1 MKDAGGI
8 STPVKNLRVQLVDIN
23 ARPPQSSLARKF
35 MNQSVN
41 VGSENIR
48 TVKVAVGNNDQ
59 HVEIPM
65 HVPWFDNWRET
76 FFQVQFPSDHEFTR
90 HYLACIFVISSSE
103 NEPLEA
109 LNTLMEHLNTLE
121 NSAQAKVPKWFISN
135 VLKYFVLLHDTNDGN
150 YDK

>member
-1 MKDAGGI
+1 M
-8 STPVKNLRVQLVDIN
+8 QLIDIN
-23 ARPPQSSLARKF
+23 ARPPQSALARKF

-48 TVKVAVGNNDQ
+48 TVKITVGNNNSDQ
-59 HVEIPM
+59 VEIPM

-109 LNTLMEHLNTLE
+109 LNTLIQHVNTLQQT
-121 NSAQAKVPKWFISN
+121 AQAKVPKWFISN
-135 VLKYFVLLHDTNDGN
+135 VLKYFVLVHDTNEAN

>member
-1 MKDAGGI
+1 
-8 STPVKNLRVQLVDIN
+8 
-23 ARPPQSSLARKF
+23 

-48 TVKVAVGNNDQ
+48 TVKITVGNNNSDQ
-59 HVEIPM
+59 VEIPM

-109 LNTLMEHLNTLE
+109 LNTLIQHVNTLQQT
-121 NSAQAKVPKWFISN
+121 AQAKVPKWFISN
-135 VLKYFVLLHDTNDGN
+135 VLKYFVLVHDTNEAN